1 MGKIRRAIVSVS
13 DKTGV
18 VSFAKGLAQTGV
30 EILST
35 GGTAKTLREQGVS
48 VIDISDYTGFPEML
62 DGRVKTLHPKVHGGL
77 LGQRSKKEHVK
88 KMEEHGILPID
99 LVAVNLYPFEATV
112 AKADCTLEEA
122 IENIDIGGPT
132 MLRSSAKNYPDVT
145 VVVDPAD
152 YETILS
158 ELKEKGEISLETNFR
173 LSKKVF
179 QHTARYDGAI
189 SNYLGQIEKGKK
201 VYEFPETFTF
211 QVKKAQELRYGENPH
226 QKAAFYREYLLPEPS
241 VSNAIQIH
249 YGENPHQKAAFYR
262 EYLLPEPSVSN
273 AIQIQGKELSFNNI
287 LDVDSAFETVK
298 EFEEA
303 ATVIIKHNNP
313 CGAAISSKNLAEAY
327 RKARD
332 CDPVSAF
339 GGVVGFNR
347 VVDEETAKEMAEIFL
362 EVIIAPGFD
371 PKALEILKVK
381 KDLRILKTPP
391 LTGSY
396 PQIGLDLRKVVGG
409 LLIQDRDLGRVPMN
423 QWKVVTK
430 RKPTE
435 EERRAMA
442 FGWKVAKHVK
452 SNAIVLVRED
462 RTIGIGAG
470 QMSRVDSTR
479 LAVMK
484 AQSST
489 KGTVL
494 ASDAMFPFRD
504 GVDTGA
510 EAGASAIIQP
520 GGSIRDDEVIAA
532 ADEYNIAMVFTG
544 MRHFRH

>member
-1 MGKIRRAIVSVS
+1 
-13 DKTGV
+13 
-18 VSFAKGLAQTGV
+18 
-30 EILST
+30 
-35 GGTAKTLREQGVS
+35 
-48 VIDISDYTGFPEML
+48 
-62 DGRVKTLHPKVHGGL
+62 
-77 LGQRSKKEHVK
+77 
-88 KMEEHGILPID
+88 
-99 LVAVNLYPFEATV
+99 
-112 AKADCTLEEA
+112 
-122 IENIDIGGPT
+122 
-132 MLRSSAKNYPDVT
+132 
-145 VVVDPAD
+145 
-152 YETILS
+152 
-158 ELKEKGEISLETNFR
+158 
-173 LSKKVF
+173 
-179 QHTARYDGAI
+179 
-189 SNYLGQIEKGKK
+189 
-201 VYEFPETFTF
+201 
-211 QVKKAQELRYGENPH
+211 VKKAQELRYGENPH
-226 QKAAFYREYLLPEPS
+226 QKAAFYREHLLAEPS
-241 VSNAIQIH
+241 VSNAVQ
-249 YGENPHQKAAFYR
+249 
-262 EYLLPEPSVSN
+262 L
-273 AIQIQGKELSFNNI
+273 QGKELSYNNI
-287 LDVDSAFETVK
+287 LDIDSAYETVK

-313 CGAAISSKNLAEAY
+313 CGAAISSKGLAEAY

-332 CDPVSAF
+332 CDPISAF

-347 VVDEETAKEMAEIFL
+347 VVDKETAKEMADIFL
-362 EVIIAPGFD
+362 EAIIAPGID
-371 PKALEILKVK
+371 PEALEILKAK
-381 KDLRILKTPP
+381 KDLRILKSPP
-391 LTGSY
+391 LQGASVE
-396 PQIGLDLRKVVGG
+396 GGFDLRKVVGG
-409 LLIQDRDLGRVPMN
+409 LLVQDRDLGKVPMD

-435 EERRAMA
+435 AEKTAMA

-520 GGSIRDDEVIAA
+520 GGSIRDNEVIAA

>member
-13 DKTGV
+13 DKSGII
-18 VSFAKGLAQTGV
+18 SFTKGLAQIGV

-35 GGTAKTLREQGVS
+35 GGTAKTLREHGIS
-48 VIDISDYTGFPEML
+48 VMDISDYTGFPEML

-77 LGQRSKKEHVK
+77 LGQRCKPEHVQ
-88 KMEEHGILPID
+88 KMKDHGILPID

-112 AKADCTLEEA
+112 AKEDCSLEEA

-132 MLRSSAKNYPDVT
+132 MLRSAAKNYPDVT
-145 VVVDPAD
+145 VLVDLND
-152 YETILS
+152 YDPILS
-158 ELKEKGEISLETNFR
+158 ELKEKGEISIETNFR
-173 LSKKVF
+173 LAKKVF

-201 VYEFPETFTF
+201 VHEFPETFTF

-226 QKAAFYREYLLPEPS
+226 QRAAFYREYLLTEPS
-241 VSNAIQIH
+241 VSNA
-249 YGENPHQKAAFYR
+249 
-262 EYLLPEPSVSN
+262 V
-273 AIQIQGKELSFNNI
+273 QIQGKELSFNNI
-287 LDVDSAFETVK
+287 LDLDSAFETVK
-298 EFEEA
+298 EFDES

-313 CGAAISSKNLAEAY
+313 CGAAISNKGLADAY

-347 VVDEETAKEMAEIFL
+347 IVDAETAKEMAQIFL
-362 EVIIAPGFD
+362 EVIIAPEFD
-371 PKALEILKVK
+371 PEALEILKTK
-381 KDLRILKTPP
+381 KDLRILQSPP
-391 LTGSY
+391 LTHYSLQKGY
-396 PQIGLDLRKVVGG
+396 DLRKVVGG
-409 LLIQDRDLGRVPMN
+409 LLLQDRDLGKVPMD

-435 EERRAMA
+435 EEKRAMA

-510 EAGASAIIQP
+510 EAGATAIIQP

>member
-1 MGKIRRAIVSVS
+1 MGKIRRAIISVS
-13 DKTGV
+13 EKTGV
-18 VSFAKGLAQTGV
+18 VTFAKGLAQMGV

-35 GGTAKTLREQGVS
+35 GGTAKMLREQGLS
-48 VIDISDYTGFPEML
+48 VMDISDYTGFPEMM

-77 LGQRSKKEHVK
+77 LGQRSKPEHVQ
-88 KMEEHGILPID
+88 KMKEHGILPID

-112 AKADCTLEEA
+112 AREDCSLEDA

-132 MLRSSAKNYPDVT
+132 MLRSAAKNYPDVT
-145 VVVDPAD
+145 VLVDPVD
-152 YETILS
+152 YDLVLS
-158 ELKEKGEISLETNFR
+158 ELKEKGEISSETNFR
-173 LSKKVF
+173 LAKKVF

-189 SNYLGQIEKGKK
+189 SNYLGRIEKGKK
-201 VYEFPETFTF
+201 AYEFPEAFTF
-211 QVKKAQELRYGENPH
+211 QVKKTQELRYGENPH
-226 QKAAFYREYLLPEPS
+226 QKAAFYREYLLTEPS
-241 VSNAIQIH
+241 VSNAVQ
-249 YGENPHQKAAFYR
+249 
-262 EYLLPEPSVSN
+262 L
-273 AIQIQGKELSFNNI
+273 QGKELSYNNI
-287 LDVDSAFETVK
+287 LDLDSAYETVK
-298 EFEEA
+298 EFEEQA
-303 ATVIIKHNNP
+303 VVIIKHNNP
-313 CGAAISSKNLAEAY
+313 CGAATSLTSLSDAY

-339 GGVVGFNR
+339 GGIVGFNR
-347 VVDEETAKEMAEIFL
+347 TVDQETAREMRDIFL
-362 EVIIAPGFD
+362 EAIIAPGFD
-371 PKALEILKVK
+371 PDALEILKAK
-381 KDLRILKTPP
+381 KDLRILQTPP
-391 LTGSY
+391 LASFVNQKGF
-396 PQIGLDLRKVVGG
+396 DFRKVVGG
-409 LLIQDRDLGRVPMN
+409 LLVQDRDLGKVPMD
-423 QWKVVTK
+423 QWRVVTK

-435 EERRAMA
+435 EEKRAMA

-484 AQSST
+484 AKSPT

-510 EAGASAIIQP
+510 EAGAVAIIQP

>member
-1 MGKIRRAIVSVS
+1 MGKVRRAIISVS
-13 DKTGV
+13 DKSGIA
-18 VSFAKGLAQTGV
+18 SFAKELSQLGV

-35 GGTAKTLREQGVS
+35 GGTAKALREQGIP
-48 VIDISDYTGFPEML
+48 VIDISEYTGFPEML
-62 DGRVKTLHPKVHGGL
+62 EGRVKTLHPKVHGGL
-77 LGQRSKKEHVK
+77 LGMRSKPEHVK
-88 KMEEHGILPID
+88 KMKEHGILPID

-112 AKADCTLEEA
+112 AKEDCSLEEA

-145 VVVDPAD
+145 VLVDPVD
-152 YETILS
+152 YGPVLT
-158 ELKEKGEISLETNFR
+158 ELKEKGEVSIETNFR
-173 LSKKVF
+173 LSRKVF

-189 SNYLGQIEKGKK
+189 SNYLGQMEGGKK
-201 VYEFPETFTF
+201 VHEFPETYTY
-211 QVKKAQELRYGENPH
+211 QVKKVQELRYGENPH
-226 QKAAFYREYLLPEPS
+226 QKAAFYREYLLTEPS
-241 VSNAIQIH
+241 VSNARQ
-249 YGENPHQKAAFYR
+249 
-262 EYLLPEPSVSN
+262 L
-273 AIQIQGKELSFNNI
+273 QGKELSFNNI

-298 EFEEA
+298 EFGEI

-313 CGAAISSKNLAEAY
+313 CGVATSVTGLADSY

-347 VVDEETAKEMAEIFL
+347 PVDKETAEEMAGIFL
-362 EVIIAPGFD
+362 EVIIAPGYA
-371 PKALEILKVK
+371 PEALELLKAK
-381 KDLRILKTPP
+381 KDLRILQAPP
-391 LTGSY
+391 LNTSY
-396 PQIGLDLRKVVGG
+396 IQSGFDFKKVVGG
-409 LLIQDRDLGRVPMN
+409 LLIQNRDLGRVPMKD
-423 QWKVVTK
+423 WKVVTK

-435 EERRAMA
+435 EELKAMA
-442 FGWKVAKHVK
+442 FGWRVAKHVK

-484 AQSST
+484 ARSST
-489 KGTVL
+489 QGTVL

-504 GVDTGA
+504 GVDTGV
-510 EAGASAIIQP
+510 EAGAVAIIQP
-520 GGSIRDDEVIAA
+520 GGSIRDEEVIAA
-532 ADEYNIAMVFTG
+532 ADERNIAMVFTG

>member
-1 MGKIRRAIVSVS
+1 MCFVERGGVMGKIRRAIISVS
-13 DKTGV
+13 DKSGIAA
-18 VSFAKGLAQTGV
+18 FAKELAGLGV

-35 GGTAKTLREQGVS
+35 GGTARTLREQGVP
-48 VIDISDYTGFPEML
+48 VIDLSEYTGFPEML

-77 LGQRSKKEHVK
+77 LGMRSKPEHMK
-88 KMEEHGILPID
+88 IMNEHGILPID
-99 LVAVNLYPFEATV
+99 LVAVNLYPFEEAV
-112 AKADCTLEEA
+112 AKEDCTLEDA

-145 VVVDPAD
+145 VLVDPND
-152 YETILS
+152 YGPVLAEI
-158 ELKEKGEISLETNFR
+158 KERGEVSVGTNFR
-173 LSKKVF
+173 LARKVF
-179 QHTARYDGAI
+179 QLTAHYDGAI
-189 SNYLGQIEKGKK
+189 SNYLGQIEDGKRIR
-201 VYEFPETFTF
+201 VFPETYTY
-211 QVKKAQELRYGENPH
+211 QVQKVQELRYGENPH
-226 QKAAFYREYLLPEPS
+226 QKGAFYREPLLLEPC
-241 VSNAIQIH
+241 VSNARQ
-249 YGENPHQKAAFYR
+249 
-262 EYLLPEPSVSN
+262 L
-273 AIQIQGKELSFNNI
+273 QGKELSYNNI
-287 LDVDSAFETVK
+287 LDTDSAFETAK
-298 EFEEA
+298 EFGEI

-313 CGAAISSKNLAEAY
+313 CGVAISATGLLDSY

-347 VVDEETAKEMAEIFL
+347 PVDKETAEEMVKIFL
-362 EVIIAPGFD
+362 EVVIAPGYA
-371 PKALEILKVK
+371 PEALETLKSK
-381 KDLRILKTPP
+381 KDLRLLETPP
-391 LTGSY
+391 LNIPYVQTGF
-396 PQIGLDLRKVVGG
+396 DMKKVVGG
-409 LLIQDRDLGRVPMN
+409 LLIQERDLGWVPIKE
-423 QWKVVTK
+423 WKVVTR

-435 EERRAMA
+435 EELEAMA
-442 FGWKVAKHVK
+442 FGWRVAKHVK
-452 SNAIVLVRED
+452 SNAIVLVRKD

-504 GVDTGA
+504 GVDTAA
-510 EAGASAIIQP
+510 EAGALAIIQP

-532 ADEYNIAMVFTG
+532 ADGHKMAMVFTG

>member
-13 DKTGV
+13 DKSGIIPFT
-18 VSFAKGLAQTGV
+18 KGLAQMGV

-35 GGTAKTLREQGVS
+35 GGTAKTLREQSIS
-48 VIDISDYTGFPEML
+48 VMDISDYTGFPEML

-77 LGQRSKKEHVK
+77 LGQRSKPEHVE
-88 KMEEHGILPID
+88 KMKEHGILPID
-99 LVAVNLYPFEATV
+99 LVVVNLYPFEATV
-112 AKADCTLEEA
+112 AREGCSLEEA

-132 MLRSSAKNYPDVT
+132 MLRSAAKNYPDVT
-145 VVVDPAD
+145 VLVDPND
-152 YETILS
+152 YDPILS
-158 ELKEKGEISLETNFR
+158 ELKEKGEISTETNFR
-173 LSKKVF
+173 LAKKVF
-179 QHTARYDGAI
+179 HHTARYDGAI

-226 QKAAFYREYLLPEPS
+226 QRAAFYREYLLTEPS
-241 VSNAIQIH
+241 VSNA
-249 YGENPHQKAAFYR
+249 
-262 EYLLPEPSVSN
+262 V
-273 AIQIQGKELSFNNI
+273 QIQGKELSFNNI

-313 CGAAISSKNLAEAY
+313 CGAAISNKGLTDAY

-347 VVDEETAKEMAEIFL
+347 IVDAETAKEMAQIFL

-371 PKALEILKVK
+371 TEALEILKTK
-381 KDLRILKTPP
+381 KDLRILQSPS
-391 LTGSY
+391 LTHYSLQKGY
-396 PQIGLDLRKVVGG
+396 DLRKVVGG
-409 LLIQDRDLGRVPMN
+409 LLVQDRDLGRIPMD

-435 EERRAMA
+435 EEKRAMA

-510 EAGASAIIQP
+510 EAGATAIIQP

>member
-13 DKTGV
+13 DKSGII
-18 VSFAKGLAQTGV
+18 SFTKGLTQMGV

-35 GGTAKTLREQGVS
+35 GGTAKTLREHGIS
-48 VIDISDYTGFPEML
+48 VMDISDYTGFPEML

-77 LGQRSKKEHVK
+77 LGQRSKPEHVQ
-88 KMEEHGILPID
+88 KMKEHGILPID

-112 AKADCTLEEA
+112 AKEGCSLEEA

-132 MLRSSAKNYPDVT
+132 MLRSAAKNYPDVT
-145 VVVDPAD
+145 VLVDPND
-152 YETILS
+152 YDPILS
-158 ELKEKGEISLETNFR
+158 ELKEKGEISIETNFR
-173 LSKKVF
+173 LAKKVF
-179 QHTARYDGAI
+179 QLTARYDGAI

-201 VYEFPETFTF
+201 VHEFPETFTF

-226 QKAAFYREYLLPEPS
+226 QRAAFYREYLLTEPS
-241 VSNAIQIH
+241 VSNA
-249 YGENPHQKAAFYR
+249 
-262 EYLLPEPSVSN
+262 V
-273 AIQIQGKELSFNNI
+273 QIQGKELSFNNI

-313 CGAAISSKNLAEAY
+313 CGAAISNKSLGDAY

-347 VVDEETAKEMAEIFL
+347 MVDAETAKEMAQIFL

-371 PKALEILKVK
+371 PEALEILKTK
-381 KDLRILKTPP
+381 KDLRILQSPP
-391 LTGSY
+391 LTHYSLQKGY
-396 PQIGLDLRKVVGG
+396 DLRKVVGG
-409 LLIQDRDLGRVPMN
+409 LLLQDRDLGKVPMD

-435 EERRAMA
+435 EEKRAMA

-462 RTIGIGAG
+462 RTIGIGVG

-510 EAGASAIIQP
+510 EAGATAIIQP

>member
-1 MGKIRRAIVSVS
+1 MGKIRRAILSVS
-13 DKTGV
+13 DKSGI
-18 VSFAKGLAQTGV
+18 VSFAKGLTQMGV

-35 GGTAKTLREQGVS
+35 GGTAKTLREQGIS

-77 LGQRSKKEHVK
+77 LGQRSKSEHVQ
-88 KMEEHGILPID
+88 KMKEHGILPID

-112 AKADCTLEEA
+112 AKEGCRLEEA

-132 MLRSSAKNYPDVT
+132 MLRSAAKNYPDVT
-145 VVVDPAD
+145 VVVDPND
-152 YETILS
+152 YAPVLN
-158 ELKEKGEISLETNFR
+158 ELKEKGEISIETNFR
-173 LSKKVF
+173 LAKKVF

-189 SNYLGQIEKGKK
+189 SNYLGQIEGGKK

-211 QVKKAQELRYGENPH
+211 QVRKAQELRYGENPH
-226 QKAAFYREYLLPEPS
+226 QKAAFYHEYLVSEPS
-241 VSNAIQIH
+241 VSNA
-249 YGENPHQKAAFYR
+249 
-262 EYLLPEPSVSN
+262 L
-273 AIQIQGKELSFNNI
+273 QIQGKELSFNNI
-287 LDVDSAFETVK
+287 LDIDSAFETVK

-303 ATVIIKHNNP
+303 ATVVIKHNNP
-313 CGAAISSKNLAEAY
+313 CGVAISSKSIADAY

-347 VVDEETAKEMAEIFL
+347 VVDKETAKEMVQIFL
-362 EVIIAPGFD
+362 EAIIAPGFD
-371 PKALEILKVK
+371 PEALEILKTR
-381 KDLRILKTPP
+381 KDLRILQAPP
-391 LTGSY
+391 LTPSSLRG
-396 PQIGLDLRKVVGG
+396 GFDLRKVVGG
-409 LLIQDRDLGRVPMN
+409 LLVQDRDLGRVSMD

-435 EERRAMA
+435 EEKRAMA

-489 KGTVL
+489 QGTAL

-510 EAGASAIIQP
+510 EAGATAIIQP
-520 GGSIRDDEVIAA
+520 GGSIRDDEVISA

>member
-1 MGKIRRAIVSVS
+1 MGKIRRAIISVS

-18 VSFAKGLAQTGV
+18 ISFAKDLSQMGV

-35 GGTAKTLREQGVS
+35 GGTAKTLRENGIPVK
-48 VIDISDYTGFPEML
+48 DISEYTGFPEML

-77 LGQRSKKEHVK
+77 LGQRSKPEHTA
-88 KMEEHGILPID
+88 KMNEHGILPID

-112 AKADCTLEEA
+112 AREDCSLEDA

-132 MLRSSAKNYPDVT
+132 MLRSAAKNYPDVT
-145 VVVDPAD
+145 VVVDPGD
-152 YETILS
+152 YDGILF
-158 ELKEKGEISLETNFR
+158 ELKEKGGVSSEMNFR
-173 LSKKVF
+173 LAKKVF

-189 SNYLGQIEKGKK
+189 SNYLGGIEKGKK
-201 VYEFPETFTF
+201 VYEFPEALTL
-211 QVKKAQELRYGENPH
+211 QVIKSQELRYGENPH
-226 QKAAFYREYLLPEPS
+226 QRAAFYKERLLTEPS
-241 VSNAIQIH
+241 VANAAQ
-249 YGENPHQKAAFYR
+249 
-262 EYLLPEPSVSN
+262 L
-273 AIQIQGKELSFNNI
+273 QGKELSYNNI
-287 LDVDSAFETVK
+287 LDIDSAYETVK
-298 EFEEA
+298 EFEEPA
-303 ATVIIKHNNP
+303 VVIIKHNNP
-313 CGAAISSKNLAEAY
+313 CGAAVSFRSLSDAY

-339 GGVVGFNR
+339 GGIVGFNR
-347 VVDEETAKEMAEIFL
+347 EVDPETAREMLDLFL
-362 EVIIAPGFD
+362 EAIIAPGFD
-371 PKALEILKVK
+371 REALEILKAK
-381 KDLRILKTPP
+381 RDLRILQTPP
-391 LTGSY
+391 LASFDNQKGF
-396 PQIGLDLRKVVGG
+396 DLRRVVGG
-409 LLIQDRDLGRVPMN
+409 LLVQDRDLGKVLMD

-430 RKPTE
+430 RKPTDE
-435 EERRAMA
+435 EKRAMA

-504 GVDTGA
+504 GVDAGA

-520 GGSIRDDEVIAA
+520 GGSIRDDEVVRA

>member
-13 DKTGV
+13 DKSGV
-18 VSFAKGLAQTGV
+18 VSFAKGLAQMGV

-35 GGTAKTLREQGVS
+35 GGTAKSLRDQGVH
-48 VIDISDYTGFPEML
+48 VLDISDYTGFPEML
-62 DGRVKTLHPKVHGGL
+62 DGRVKTLHPRVHGGL
-77 LGQRSKKEHVK
+77 LGQRSRPEHVK
-88 KMEEHGILPID
+88 KMDEHGILPID
-99 LVAVNLYPFEATV
+99 LVAVNLYPFEATI
-112 AKADCTLEEA
+112 AKEGCTLEEA

-132 MLRSSAKNYPDVT
+132 MLRSAAKNYPDVT
-145 VVVDPAD
+145 VVVDPKD
-152 YETILS
+152 YEVILA
-158 ELKEKGEISLETNFR
+158 ELKEKGEISVETNFR
-173 LSKKVF
+173 LAKKVF

-189 SNYLGQIEKGKK
+189 SNYLGEIKNGRQ
-201 VYEFPETFTF
+201 VCEFPETFTF
-211 QVKKAQELRYGENPH
+211 QVRKVQDLRYGENPH
-226 QKAAFYREYLLPEPS
+226 QRAAFYREPTAVEPS
-241 VSNAIQIH
+241 VANAVQ
-249 YGENPHQKAAFYR
+249 
-262 EYLLPEPSVSN
+262 L
-273 AIQIQGKELSFNNI
+273 QGKELSFNNI
-287 LDVDSAFETVK
+287 LDLDSAFETVK
-298 EFEEA
+298 EFEGP

-313 CGAAISSKNLAEAY
+313 CGAAISSISLADAY

-347 VVDEETAKEMAEIFL
+347 IVDEETAREMAQIFL
-362 EVIIAPGFD
+362 EALISPGFEA
-371 PKALEILKVK
+371 KALEILKGK
-381 KDLRILKTPP
+381 KDLRILQSPSLIP
-391 LTGSY
+391 DY
-396 PQIGLDLRKVVGG
+396 PRGGLDLKKVVGG
-409 LLIQDRDLGRVPMN
+409 LLVQTRDLGKVPMD

-430 RKPTE
+430 RRPTE
-435 EERRAMA
+435 EELKGMA

-510 EAGASAIIQP
+510 EAGATAIIQP

-532 ADEYNIAMVFTG
+532 ADEKNIAMVFTG

>member
-1 MGKIRRAIVSVS
+1 MGKIKRAIVSVS
-13 DKTGV
+13 DKSGV
-18 VSFAKGLAQTGV
+18 VSFAKGLSQMGV

-35 GGTAKTLREQGVS
+35 GGTAKTLRENGIRVM
-48 VIDISDYTGFPEML
+48 DISEYTGFPEML

-77 LGQRSKKEHVK
+77 LGQRSKPEHVR
-88 KMEEHGILPID
+88 KMNEHGILPID

-112 AKADCTLEEA
+112 AKEGCSLEEA

-132 MLRSSAKNYPDVT
+132 MIRSAAKNYPDVT
-145 VVVDPAD
+145 VVVDPGD
-152 YETILS
+152 YDVVLS

-173 LSKKVF
+173 LAKKVF

-201 VYEFPETFTF
+201 IYEFPETFSF

-226 QKAAFYREYLLPEPS
+226 QRAAFYREPLLTEPS
-241 VSNAIQIH
+241 VSNAIQ
-249 YGENPHQKAAFYR
+249 
-262 EYLLPEPSVSN
+262 L
-273 AIQIQGKELSFNNI
+273 QGKELSFNNI
-287 LDVDSAFETVK
+287 LDLDSAYETVK
-298 EFEEA
+298 EFEET

-313 CGAAISSKNLAEAY
+313 CGVAISAKNLVDAY
-327 RKARD
+327 RKARE

-347 VVDEETAKEMAEIFL
+347 VVDRETAKEMAEIFL
-362 EVIIAPGFD
+362 EAIIAPGYS
-371 PKALEILKVK
+371 PEALEILKAK
-381 KDLRILKTPP
+381 KDLRILQTPP
-391 LTGSY
+391 LTSFVIQRGF
-396 PQIGLDLRKVVGG
+396 DLRKVVGG
-409 LLIQDRDLGRVPMN
+409 LLVQDRDLGKVPMD

-435 EERRAMA
+435 EEKRAMA
-442 FGWKVAKHVK
+442 FGWKVAKHIK

-504 GVDTGA
+504 GVDAGT
-510 EAGASAIIQP
+510 EAGATAIIQP

-532 ADEYNIAMVFTG
+532 ANEYHIAMVFTG

>member
-1 MGKIRRAIVSVS
+1 MGKVRRAIISVS
-13 DKTGV
+13 DKSGIA
-18 VSFAKGLAQTGV
+18 SFAKELSQLGV

-35 GGTAKTLREQGVS
+35 GGTAKALREQGIP
-48 VIDISDYTGFPEML
+48 VIDISEYTGFPEML
-62 DGRVKTLHPKVHGGL
+62 EGRVKTLHPKVHGGL
-77 LGQRSKKEHVK
+77 LGMRSKPEHVK
-88 KMEEHGILPID
+88 KMKEHGILPID

-112 AKADCTLEEA
+112 AKEDCSLEEA

-145 VVVDPAD
+145 VLVDPVD
-152 YETILS
+152 YGPVLT
-158 ELKEKGEISLETNFR
+158 ELKEKGEVSIETNFR
-173 LSKKVF
+173 LSRKVF

-189 SNYLGQIEKGKK
+189 SNYLGQMEGGKK
-201 VYEFPETFTF
+201 AHEFPETYTY
-211 QVKKAQELRYGENPH
+211 QVKKVQELRYGENPH
-226 QKAAFYREYLLPEPS
+226 QKAAFYREYLLTEPS
-241 VSNAIQIH
+241 VSNARQ
-249 YGENPHQKAAFYR
+249 
-262 EYLLPEPSVSN
+262 L
-273 AIQIQGKELSFNNI
+273 QGKELSFNNI

-298 EFEEA
+298 EFGEI

-313 CGAAISSKNLAEAY
+313 CGAATSVTGLVDSY

-347 VVDEETAKEMAEIFL
+347 PVDKETAEEMAGIFL
-362 EVIIAPGFD
+362 EVIIAPGYA
-371 PKALEILKVK
+371 PEALELLKAK
-381 KDLRILKTPP
+381 KDLRILQAPP
-391 LTGSY
+391 LKTSY
-396 PQIGLDLRKVVGG
+396 IQSGFDFKKVVGG
-409 LLIQDRDLGRVPMN
+409 LLIQNRDLGRVPMKD
-423 QWKVVTK
+423 WKVVTK

-435 EERRAMA
+435 EELKAMA
-442 FGWKVAKHVK
+442 FGWRVAKHVK

-484 AQSST
+484 ARSST
-489 KGTVL
+489 QGTVL

-504 GVDTGA
+504 GVDTGV
-510 EAGASAIIQP
+510 EAGAVAIIQP
-520 GGSIRDDEVIAA
+520 GGSIRDEEVIAA
-532 ADEYNIAMVFTG
+532 ADERNVAMVFTG

>member
-18 VSFAKGLAQTGV
+18 VSLGTELARMGV

-35 GGTAKTLREQGVS
+35 GGTAKTLREQGIPVK
-48 VIDISDYTGFPEML
+48 DISEYTGFPEML

-77 LGQRSKKEHVK
+77 LGQRSKTEHVQ
-88 KMEEHGILPID
+88 KMKEHGILPID
-99 LVAVNLYPFEATV
+99 LVVVNLYPFEATV
-112 AKADCTLEEA
+112 AKDNCTLEEA

-132 MLRSSAKNYPDVT
+132 MLRSAAKNYPDVT
-145 VVVDPAD
+145 VLVDPAD
-152 YETILS
+152 YDALLS
-158 ELKEKGEISLETNFR
+158 ELKEKGEISVETNFR
-173 LSKKVF
+173 LAKKVF

-201 VYEFPETFTF
+201 VYDFPETFTF

-226 QKAAFYREYLLPEPS
+226 QRAAFYRDYTLT
-241 VSNAIQIH
+241 
-249 YGENPHQKAAFYR
+249 
-262 EYLLPEPSVSN
+262 EPSVSN

-298 EFEEA
+298 EFEEP

-313 CGAAISSKNLAEAY
+313 CGVAISGKSLADAY

-347 VVDEETAKEMAEIFL
+347 TVDEETAKEMVQIFL

-371 PKALEILKVK
+371 PKAIEILKTK
-381 KDLRILKTPP
+381 KDLRILQSPP
-391 LTGSY
+391 LTPSY
-396 PQIGLDLRKVVGG
+396 FQGGFDLRRVVGG
-409 LLIQDRDLGRVPMN
+409 LLIQDRDLGRVPMD
-423 QWKVVTK
+423 QWKVVTR

-435 EERRAMA
+435 EEKRAMA

-462 RTIGIGAG
+462 RTVGIGAG

-504 GVDTGA
+504 GVDAGA
-510 EAGASAIIQP
+510 EAGARAIIQP
-520 GGSIRDDEVIAA
+520 GGSIRDDEVTRA
-532 ADEYNIAMVFTG
+532 ADEYDIAMVFTG

>member
-1 MGKIRRAIVSVS
+1 MGKIKRAIVSVS
-13 DKTGV
+13 DKSGV
-18 VSFAKGLAQTGV
+18 VPLAKGLAQMGV

-35 GGTAKTLREQGVS
+35 GGTAKTLREMGIHVL
-48 VIDISDYTGFPEML
+48 DISDYTGFPEML

-77 LGQRSKKEHVK
+77 LGQRSKPAHMN
-88 KMEEHGILPID
+88 KMKEHGILHID
-99 LVAVNLYPFEATV
+99 LVSVNLYPFESTI
-112 AKADCTLEEA
+112 AKDECTREEA

-132 MLRSSAKNYPDVT
+132 MIRSAAKNYPDVT
-145 VVVDPAD
+145 VVVDPED
-152 YETILS
+152 YEAILV
-158 ELKEKGEISLETNFR
+158 ELKEKGEISVETNFR
-173 LSKKVF
+173 LAKKVF

-189 SNYLGQIEKGKK
+189 SNYLGEIKNGKQ
-201 VYEFPETFTF
+201 VCEFPETFTF
-211 QVKKAQELRYGENPH
+211 QVRKVQELRYGENPH
-226 QKAAFYREYLLPEPS
+226 QRAAFYREHTVMEPS
-241 VSNAIQIH
+241 VSNAVQ
-249 YGENPHQKAAFYR
+249 
-262 EYLLPEPSVSN
+262 L
-273 AIQIQGKELSFNNI
+273 QGKELSFNNI
-287 LDVDSAFETVK
+287 LDLDSAFETVK
-298 EFEEA
+298 EFEEN

-313 CGAAISSKNLAEAY
+313 CGAAISSTNLADAY

-347 VVDEETAKEMAEIFL
+347 IVDEETAREMVQIFL
-362 EVIIAPGFD
+362 EAVIAPGFD
-371 PKALEILKVK
+371 AKALEILKGK
-381 KDLRILKTPP
+381 KDLRILQSPP
-391 LTGSY
+391 LIPGY
-396 PQIGLDLRKVVGG
+396 PRGGLDLKKVVGG
-409 LLIQDRDLGRVPMN
+409 LLVQNRDLGKVPMD

-435 EERRAMA
+435 EERKGMA

-510 EAGASAIIQP
+510 EADATAIIQP

-532 ADEYNIAMVFTG
+532 ADEHNIAMVFTG
-544 MRHFRH
+544 LRHFRH

>member
-1 MGKIRRAIVSVS
+1 
-13 DKTGV
+13 
-18 VSFAKGLAQTGV
+18 
-30 EILST
+30 
-35 GGTAKTLREQGVS
+35 
-48 VIDISDYTGFPEML
+48 
-62 DGRVKTLHPKVHGGL
+62 

-99 LVAVNLYPFEATV
+99 LVAVNLYPFEATI
-112 AKADCTLEEA
+112 AKKDCSLEEA

-145 VVVDPAD
+145 VVVDPSD
-152 YETILS
+152 YEPILS
-158 ELKEKGEISLETNFR
+158 ELKAKGEISLETNFR
-173 LSKKVF
+173 LAKKVF

-189 SNYLGQIEKGKK
+189 SNYLGQIEKSKK
-201 VYEFPETFTF
+201 ACEFPETYTF
-211 QVKKAQELRYGENPH
+211 QVRKAQELRYGENPH
-226 QKAAFYREYLLPEPS
+226 QKAAFYRESLITEPS
-241 VSNAIQIH
+241 VSNGVQ
-249 YGENPHQKAAFYR
+249 
-262 EYLLPEPSVSN
+262 L
-273 AIQIQGKELSFNNI
+273 QGKELSFNNI
-287 LDVDSAFETVK
+287 LDIDSAYETVK

-313 CGAAISSKNLAEAY
+313 CGVAISTNLADAY

-347 VVDEETAKEMAEIFL
+347 VVDKETAKEMAEIFL
-362 EVIIAPGFD
+362 EAIIAPGID
-371 PKALEILKVK
+371 PEALEILKKK

-396 PQIGLDLRKVVGG
+396 LQGGFDLRKVVGG
-409 LLIQDRDLGRVPMN
+409 LLVQDRDLGKVPMEN
-423 QWKVVTK
+423 WKVVTK

-435 EERRAMA
+435 AEKKAMA

-484 AQSST
+484 ARSST
-489 KGTVL
+489 KDTVL

-510 EAGASAIIQP
+510 ESGATAIIQP

-532 ADEYNIAMVFTG
+532 ADEHNIAMVFTG

>member
-13 DKTGV
+13 DKSGV
-18 VSFAKGLAQTGV
+18 VSFAKELSRLGV

-35 GGTAKTLREQGVS
+35 GGTAKTLRDQGIPVK
-48 VIDISDYTGFPEML
+48 DISEYTGFPEML

-77 LGQRSKKEHVK
+77 LGQRSKPEHVN
-88 KMEEHGILPID
+88 KMKEHGILPID
-99 LVAVNLYPFEATV
+99 LVAVNLYPFEATIS
-112 AKADCTLEEA
+112 KEDCSLEEA

-132 MLRSSAKNYPDVT
+132 MIRSAAKNYPDVT
-145 VVVDPAD
+145 VVVDPGD
-152 YETILS
+152 YDLVLS
-158 ELKEKGEISLETNFR
+158 ELKQKGEISAETNFR
-173 LSKKVF
+173 LAKKVF

-189 SNYLGQIEKGKK
+189 SNYLGRIENGKK
-201 VYEFPETFTF
+201 VHQFPETFTF
-211 QVKKAQELRYGENPH
+211 QMKKTQQLRYGENPH
-226 QKAAFYREYLLPEPS
+226 QKAAFYQEYS
-241 VSNAIQIH
+241 VT
-249 YGENPHQKAAFYR
+249 
-262 EYLLPEPSVSN
+262 EPSVSN
-273 AIQIQGKELSFNNI
+273 AIQIQGKELSYNNI
-287 LDVDSAFETVK
+287 LDTDSAFETVK
-298 EFEEA
+298 EFDEI

-313 CGAAISSKNLAEAY
+313 CGVGISKTNLADAY

-332 CDPVSAF
+332 CDPVSAY
-339 GGVVGFNR
+339 GGVVGFNQ
-347 VVDEETAKEMAEIFL
+347 VVDEETAKEMGPIFL
-362 EVIIAPGFD
+362 EVIIAPGFH
-371 PKALEILKVK
+371 PKALEILKTK
-381 KDLRILKTPP
+381 KDLRILKSPP
-391 LTGSY
+391 LSASLVQG
-396 PQIGLDLRKVVGG
+396 GFDLRKVVGG
-409 LLIQDRDLGRVPMN
+409 LLVQDRDLGKVPMD
-423 QWKVVTK
+423 QWRVVTK

-435 EERRAMA
+435 EEKRGMA

-462 RTIGIGAG
+462 RTVGIGAG

-510 EAGASAIIQP
+510 EAGAAAIIQP

-532 ADEYNIAMVFTG
+532 ADEHNIAMVFTG

>member
-1 MGKIRRAIVSVS
+1 LKSSIQNPEYKIINLRSEGGIMGKIRRAIVSVS
-13 DKTGV
+13 DKSGV
-18 VSFAKGLAQTGV
+18 VGFAKELSQLGV

-35 GGTAKTLREQGVS
+35 GGTAKTLRDQGIPVK
-48 VIDISDYTGFPEML
+48 DISEYTGFPEML

-77 LGQRSKKEHVK
+77 LGQRSKTEHVQ
-88 KMEEHGILPID
+88 KMKEHGILPID

-112 AKADCTLEEA
+112 AKEGCTLEEA
-122 IENIDIGGPT
+122 VENIDIGGPT
-132 MLRSSAKNYPDVT
+132 MIRAAAKNYPDVT
-145 VVVDPAD
+145 VVVDPED
-152 YETILS
+152 YTPVLS
-158 ELKEKGEISLETNFR
+158 ELKEKGEISVETNFR
-173 LSKKVF
+173 LAKKVF

-189 SNYLGQIEKGKK
+189 SNYLGLIEGGKK

-211 QVKKAQELRYGENPH
+211 QVKKAQGLRYGENPH
-226 QKAAFYREYLLPEPS
+226 QKAAFYHEYSS
-241 VSNAIQIH
+241 V
-249 YGENPHQKAAFYR
+249 
-262 EYLLPEPSVSN
+262 EPSVSN
-273 AIQIQGKELSFNNI
+273 AIQIQGKELSYNNI
-287 LDVDSAFETVK
+287 LDTDSAFETVK
-298 EFEEA
+298 EFGEI

-313 CGAAISSKNLAEAY
+313 CGAAISKTSLVDAY

-347 VVDEETAKEMAEIFL
+347 VVDEETAKEMGPIFL
-362 EVIIAPGFD
+362 EVIIAPGYD
-371 PKALEILKVK
+371 PKALEMLKSK
-381 KDLRILKTPP
+381 KDLRILQTPP
-391 LTGSY
+391 LTASSFRG
-396 PQIGLDLRKVVGG
+396 GFDLRKVLGG
-409 LLIQDRDLGRVPMN
+409 LLLQDRDLGKVSMD

-435 EERRAMA
+435 EEKRAMA

-479 LAVMK
+479 LAVLK

-510 EAGASAIIQP
+510 ESGATAIIQP

>member
-13 DKTGV
+13 DKRGV
-18 VSFAKGLAQTGV
+18 VSFAKRLAEMGI

-35 GGTAKTLREQGVS
+35 GGTAKTLRENGIS
-48 VIDISDYTGFPEML
+48 VKDISEYTGFPEML

-77 LGQRSKKEHVK
+77 LGQRSKKEHLE
-88 KMEEHGILPID
+88 KMNEHGILPID
-99 LVAVNLYPFEATV
+99 LVAVNLYPFEETIARE
-112 AKADCTLEEA
+112 DCSLEEA

-132 MLRSSAKNYPDVT
+132 MLRSAAKNYPDVT
-145 VVVDPAD
+145 VVVDPED
-152 YETILS
+152 YELVLY
-158 ELKEKGEISLETNFR
+158 ELKEKGEISIETNFR
-173 LSKKVF
+173 LAKKVF

-189 SNYLGQIEKGKK
+189 SNYLGQLDEAGRRAF
-201 VYEFPETFTF
+201 EFPETFTF
-211 QVKKAQELRYGENPH
+211 QVKKVQELRYGENPH
-226 QKAAFYREYLLPEPS
+226 QKAAFYREDRVTEPS
-241 VSNAIQIH
+241 VSNAVQLH
-249 YGENPHQKAAFYR
+249 
-262 EYLLPEPSVSN
+262 
-273 AIQIQGKELSFNNI
+273 GKELSFNNI
-287 LDVDSAFETVK
+287 LDIDSAYETVK
-298 EFEEA
+298 EFEEP

-313 CGAAISSKNLAEAY
+313 CGVAISLKGLADAY

-347 VVDEETAKEMAEIFL
+347 VVDEETAREMMEIFL
-362 EVIIAPGFD
+362 EAIIAPGYD
-371 PKALEILKVK
+371 PKALEILKAK
-381 KDLRILKTPP
+381 KDLRILQTPP
-391 LTGSY
+391 LHPMVIQKGS
-396 PQIGLDLRKVVGG
+396 DLRKVVGG
-409 LLIQDRDLGRVPMN
+409 LLVQDRDLGRVPME
-423 QWKVVTK
+423 QWRVVTR

-435 EERRAMA
+435 EEKRAMA

-484 AQSST
+484 ARSST

-510 EAGASAIIQP
+510 EAGATAIIQP
-520 GGSIRDDEVIAA
+520 GGSIRDEEVIAA

>member
-1 MGKIRRAIVSVS
+1 MGKIRRAIISVS
-13 DKTGV
+13 DKAGIV
-18 VSFAKGLAQTGV
+18 PFAKELARMGV

-35 GGTAKTLREQGVS
+35 GGTAKALREQGVP
-48 VIDISDYTGFPEML
+48 VKDISEYTGFPEML

-77 LGQRSKKEHVK
+77 LGQRSKKEHVE
-88 KMEEHGILPID
+88 KMNEHDILPID

-112 AKADCTLEEA
+112 AKENCTLEDA

-132 MLRSSAKNYPDVT
+132 MIRAAAKNYPDVT
-145 VVVDPAD
+145 VLVDPTD
-152 YETILS
+152 YEGVLT
-158 ELKEKGEISLETNFR
+158 ELKEKGEVSVGTNFR
-173 LSKKVF
+173 LAKKVY

-189 SNYLGQIEKGKK
+189 SNYLGQIEGQKK
-201 VYEFPETFTF
+201 AHEFPETFTF
-211 QVKKAQELRYGENPH
+211 QVKKVQELRYGENPH
-226 QKAAFYREYLLPEPS
+226 QKAAFYREYFQTEPC
-241 VSNAIQIH
+241 VSN
-249 YGENPHQKAAFYR
+249 
-262 EYLLPEPSVSN
+262 SV
-273 AIQIQGKELSFNNI
+273 QIQGKELSFNNL

-298 EFEEA
+298 EFGEI

-313 CGAAISSKNLAEAY
+313 CGVATSTTGLADSY

-347 VVDEETAKEMAEIFL
+347 TVDKETAEEMAKIFL
-362 EVIIAPGFD
+362 EVIIAPSYA
-371 PKALEILKVK
+371 PEALEVLKAR
-381 KDLRILKTPP
+381 KDLRILKSPP
-391 LTGSY
+391 LTASY
-396 PQIGLDLRKVVGG
+396 FQGGFDMKKVVGG
-409 LLIQDRDLGRVPMN
+409 LLLQDRDLGKVPMKD
-423 QWKVVTK
+423 WKVVTK

-435 EERRAMA
+435 EELKAMA
-442 FGWKVAKHVK
+442 FGWRVAKHVK
-452 SNAIVLVRED
+452 SNAIILVRED

-510 EAGASAIIQP
+510 EAGAVAIIQP
-520 GGSIRDDEVIAA
+520 GGSIRDDEVITA
-532 ADEYNIAMVFTG
+532 ADEHNIAMVFTG